1 MHAHMHTNDLPD
13 CITSSCGL
21 LADDCLLYKKIETI
35 HNSDHGTLQQDVYNV
50 EMWARKCLMTFN
62 VDKCEI
68 LQISL
73 KPKVIHVTSFITVNS
88 NR

>member
-50 EMWARKCLMTFN
+50 EMWARKCLMTYSTLSFLRRN
-62 VDKCEI
+62 PYHC
-68 LQISL
+68 QQ
-73 KPKVIHVTSFITVNS
+73 KVK
-88 NR
+88 